1 MSLRKGEDD
10 MYCYVIFGENKE
22 SNTGHDLY
30 ECTMELESGD
40 MVIVPVENVLKEA
53 MVQSIFST
61 IPEGITIESDKIK
74 RVVSKSDKVVGADL
88 VRVYLLAMVDEYK
101 TGKIVKEEFYATM
114 EHFVSSYI
122 LNLDDDYELAQIV
135 TEQLPDA
142 CLYYID
148 EPGDAEEKEVGF
160 RKELEE
166 IEITC
171 KGSIWEKDDKKC
183 ENL

>member
-1 MSLRKGEDD
+1 
-10 MYCYVIFGENKE
+10 
-22 SNTGHDLY
+22 
-30 ECTMELESGD
+30 

-74 RVVSKSDKVVGADL
+74 RVVFKSDKVVGADL

-101 TGKIVKEEFYATM
+101 TGKIVKEEFYAAM
-114 EHFVSSYI
+114 EHFVSSYK

-148 EPGDAEEKEVGF
+148 EPGNAEEKEMGF
-160 RKELEE
+160 WKELDE
-166 IEITC
+166 IE
-171 KGSIWEKDDKKC
+171 EK
-183 ENL
+183 LR